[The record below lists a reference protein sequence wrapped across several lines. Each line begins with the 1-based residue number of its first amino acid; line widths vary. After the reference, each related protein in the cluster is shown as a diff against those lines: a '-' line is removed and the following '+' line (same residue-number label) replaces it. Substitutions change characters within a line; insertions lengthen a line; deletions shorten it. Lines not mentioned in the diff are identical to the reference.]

1 MHHGRSSMPLWMTG
15 GDIWRPLTFSFK
27 DRRASVA
34 RSARRART
42 RCAFAETAGLLSN
55 FSFTSLQTEKQ
66 IYLKTDFQLA
76 KRHLQAGVQ
85 FHNALGSSWECFSV
99 PVFVDAIAVVVADAL
114 THTFVKIIYHGL
126 AHTCVKVVY
135 HHHPFPM
142 QRTVDVTLSFFLRY
156 SLYTPLLLAL
166 HLTWPSYLEY
176 RISWYIKGGFKLKRK
191 CHFENILVS
200 DCTGS
205 CKINIVRYRQYQI
218 FFQNDIPFQ

>member
-42 RCAFAETAGLLSN
+42 RCAFAETVGLLSN
-55 FSFTSLQTEKQ
+55 FSCTSLQTEKQ

-85 FHNALGSSWECFSV
+85 SHNALGSSWECFSV

-142 QRTVDVTLSFFLRY
+142 QRHTVIFPKV
-156 SLYTPLLLAL
+156 LLLTIHTSFVSSTSDLAEL
-166 HLTWPSYLEY
+166 FGISY
-176 RISWYIKGGFKLKRK
+176 
-191 CHFENILVS
+191 
-200 DCTGS
+200 
-205 CKINIVRYRQYQI
+205 IVVYQGRV
-218 FFQNDIPFQ
+218 